1 MNMDEMNIDN
11 MTNDDENPSWDTHT
25 IAGGAVQ
32 AAEGEG
38 FAFLTKGGR
47 TKTICDWDFKP
58 YVLPAVVNVDQ
69 HPEDSGVESGL
80 YTVTDAYNGDNNLF
94 IIMNPKVRTEKQPV
108 GAILGAVSKRY
119 ACASYPEVFAPL
131 AMHCNEN
138 GWDFKITA
146 YDHGK
151 KARMDINVV
160 DNSFEYGVQNNTQGL
175 EVGALYRYGV
185 AIHNSLD
192 GSGSFKIN
200 GVAERLVCTNGMV
213 ATKTKS
219 LMTLRHTKNGIGKI
233 DFPKLSNAIASMI
246 KDVEMELELVEGM
259 TSFPLDN
266 DLFGKLLVAAR
277 ERKILSL
284 PQATPMINKQTESVV
299 DYSITRGYGF
309 RAALMGWSRPEADFV
324 KVEGDAIGTAYHAYN
339 VLTGVLTHK
348 PTWSGANTLSGKGN
362 AVLTGSTLAIG
373 ALDTRLQA
381 VHKLMSDVVSGVV
394 DLEDYVTPMEAMG
407 VTL

>member
-11 MTNDDENPSWDTHT
+11 MTNDDESPSWDTHT

-47 TKTICDWDFKP
+47 TKTVCDWDFKP
-58 YVLPAVVNVDQ
+58 YVLPAVVSVDQ

-94 IIMNPKVRTEKQPV
+94 IIMNPKVRSKTQPV

-160 DNSFEYGVQNNTQGL
+160 ANEKNTL
-175 EVGALYRYGV
+175 TNVGDLYRYGV

-284 PQATPMINKQTESVV
+284 PQATPMINKQTENVV

>member
-1 MNMDEMNIDN
+1 MVIDMDMNIDTN
-11 MTNDDENPSWDTHT
+11 DMTNDDESPNWDTHT
-25 IAGGAVQ
+25 IASGAMQVH
-32 AAEGEG
+32 EGEG

-47 TKTICDWDFKP
+47 TKTVCDWDFKP

-69 HPEDSGVESGL
+69 HPEDSGVDDGL
-80 YTVTDAYNGDNNLF
+80 YTVTDAYNGENNLF

-119 ACASYPEVFAPL
+119 AGVSYPEVFAPL
-131 AMHCNEN
+131 AMHCNEK

-146 YDHGK
+146 YDFGK

-160 DNSFEYGVQNNTQGL
+160 ANEKSELTH
-175 EVGALYRYGV
+175 VGDLYRYGV
-185 AIHNSLD
+185 SIHNSLD
-192 GSGSFKIN
+192 GSGSLKIN
-200 GVAERLVCTNGMV
+200 GVAERLACTNGMV
-213 ATKTKS
+213 ATSTKNLAS
-219 LMTLRHTKNGIGKI
+219 LRHTKNGVGSI
-233 DFPKLSNAIASMI
+233 DFAKFSNSIAGMI
-246 KDVEMELELVEGM
+246 EDVVEQLELVESM
-259 TSFPLDN
+259 TSFGMDN

-284 PQATPMINKQTESVV
+284 PQATPMINKQTDTVV
-299 DYSITRGYGF
+299 DYSISRGYGF
-309 RAALMGWSRPEADFV
+309 RAALMGWNRPEADFV
-324 KVEGDAIGTAYHAYN
+324 KVEGEAIGTAYHAYN

-362 AVLTGSTLAIG
+362 AVLTGSALAIG
-373 ALDTRLQA
+373 ALDTRLHA

-394 DLEDYVTPMEAMG
+394 DLNEYVTPMEAMG